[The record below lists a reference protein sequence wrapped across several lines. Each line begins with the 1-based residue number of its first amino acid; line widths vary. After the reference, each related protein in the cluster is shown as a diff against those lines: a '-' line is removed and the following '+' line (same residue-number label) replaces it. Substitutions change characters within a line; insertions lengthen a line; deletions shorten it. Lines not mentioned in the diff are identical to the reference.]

1 LTSAPT
7 KGDALLVGWLLH
19 LGDEACNLR
28 EPLPRLWV
36 LATLSARVATQK
48 EQGAR
53 GGAASGEDVNTR
65 MDAADARQAMVRLD
79 DAERRLPELVF
90 VLVVPPQGGQAGGVE
105 VRHTARQEKTVVAY
119 SAIDL
124 LVDACGA
131 GQPWVQVTRSQ
142 LVAFCEDLKVGVII
156 LDAVLD
162 VVPRY
167 PEVDSR
173 DQPPLEELEPLEEH
187 DSYLYVPSRPVRE
200 GQYVVELELQPDP
213 RGRPILLAYTSSE
226 LLVHGCGEHQPW
238 VAIHADDIAG
248 VAEESG
254 AYGVLLNPVLADESR
269 HAGPVHNWNSRSI
282 GGN

>member
-1 LTSAPT
+1 MTT
-7 KGDALLVGWLLH
+7 GG
-19 LGDEACNLR
+19 EA
-28 EPLPRLWV
+28 
-36 LATLSARVATQK
+36 A
-48 EQGAR
+48 GAR
-53 GGAASGEDVNTR
+53 HAL
-65 MDAADARQAMVRLD
+65 VRLD
-79 DAERRLPELVF
+79 DAPERLPDLLF
-90 VLVVPPQGGQAGGVE
+90 VLVTPPEGGQPGGVE
-105 VRHTARQEKTVVAY
+105 VRRTIRQDKAVTVY

-124 LVDACGA
+124 LVGACGA
-131 GQPWVQVTRSQ
+131 GQPWEQITRDQ
-142 LVAFCEDLKVGVII
+142 LIAFCEELKVSTII

-238 VAIHADDIAG
+238 VAIHTDDIAD